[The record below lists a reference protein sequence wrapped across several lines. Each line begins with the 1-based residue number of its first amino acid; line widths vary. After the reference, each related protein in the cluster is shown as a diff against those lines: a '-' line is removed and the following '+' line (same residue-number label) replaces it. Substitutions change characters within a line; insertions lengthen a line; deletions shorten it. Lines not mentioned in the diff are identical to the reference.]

1 MLADRLHT
9 WPDQAR
15 GWQPALSRS
24 SQHPHR
30 TPEESD
36 DLPDSNGID
45 KPEGLRSSVWCQCL
59 HRRVCREAQR
69 FAGQGGQGCTVMV
82 RVLGADSQGQGWSLW
97 VRVGEVRVMRSHGY
111 GLTVTFPGSGVRGVI
126 RAGEPA
132 TQTPGP
138 IVLLPL
144 AEPCGPHGA
153 VPGCRLP
160 SKPGGGALVYT
171 HRCVSG
177 RSGLSVRMG

>member
-1 MLADRLHT
+1 MDSSDVSGPFAHMARPSKGLAACSVTVLTTPSPHT
-9 WPDQAR
+9 I
-15 GWQPALSRS
+15 
-24 SQHPHR
+24 
-30 TPEESD
+30 ESD

-69 FAGQGGQGCTVMV
+69 FAGQGGQGCTGMV

-144 AEPCGPHGA
+144 ADPCGPHGA

-160 SKPGGGALVYT
+160 SKPG
-171 HRCVSG
+171 
-177 RSGLSVRMG
+177 